1 MAKIAQITNEL
12 RDWILNTLKTGVN
25 PEAIVNAM
33 VKKGFDPI
41 YAYSTLLRLMSNKAV
56 QTVDNNQG
64 PYVYEP
70 TGIVQKGNII
80 STSDRDIK
88 VLMKMVKP
96 YILYVENLLNSEEC
110 DELIK
115 ISNPR
120 LTPSQVYDP
129 VTGVKKEVPGRT
141 SSGAYF
147 HLNENPL
154 VTSIEKRIAEF
165 TNIPVSHGEDLQVL
179 HYKKGEEY
187 KQHYDYFPVN
197 KLDAAKGGQRVG
209 TVLMYLNDVESGGET
224 IFPKIGLSVTPK
236 KGTAIYFHY
245 GNSKG
250 QVDRLSLHSSIPV
263 ITGEKWVATKWIR
276 QGEITV
282 RS

>member
-1 MAKIAQITNEL
+1 MVKIAQISNEL
-12 RDWILNTLKTGVN
+12 RDWIINTLKAGAN

-41 YAYSTLLRLMSNKAV
+41 FAYSTMLRLVDNRAV
-56 QTVDNNQG
+56 QTVNQSQG

-70 TGIVQKGNII
+70 TGVVQKGSII

-88 VLMKMVKP
+88 VLLKIDKP
-96 YILYVENLLNSEEC
+96 YILYLENLLSAEEC
-110 DELIK
+110 EELIK
-115 ISNPR
+115 ISQPR
-120 LTPSQVYDP
+120 LNPSQVYDP
-129 VTGVKKEVPGRT
+129 VTGTKKEVPGRT
-141 SSGAYF
+141 SSGTYF
-147 HLNENPL
+147 RLNETAL
-154 VTSIEKRIAEF
+154 VTCIEKRIAEF

-187 KQHYDYFPVN
+187 KPHFDYFPAN
-197 KLDAAKGGQRVG
+197 KLETEKGGQRIG

-250 QVDRLSLHSSIPV
+250 QVDRLSLHSSMPV
-263 ITGEKWVATKWIR
+263 MIGEKWAATKWIR
-276 QGEITV
+276 QEEITV
-282 RS
+282 R